1 MFDTKSSFIL
11 SKLGIQRFQSQ
22 INNSNSEVL
31 FGVLWGDILTL
42 LDKSFNELGENELK
56 LLIKIIKSVV
66 EDDSEYPFSKE
77 INNLNEIKKKPK
89 LVISFTG
96 FKINL
101 IKEFSPMIESKPLSE
116 LENSLDDKKI
126 LWSKI
131 KEHKNVSSTCYLWR
145 FRSNLND

>member
-22 INNSNSEVL
+22 INNSNSEVI

-56 LLIKIIKSVV
+56 LLIKIVKSVV
-66 EDDSEYPFSKE
+66 EDDNEYPFSRE
-77 INNLNEIKKKPK
+77 INNFKEIKKEPK

-96 FKINL
+96 LKRNQT
-101 IKEFSPMIESKPLSE
+101 KEFSSLIESKPLSS
-116 LENSLDDKKI
+116 LENSLEDKKV

-131 KEHKNVSSTCYLWR
+131 KEYKNGNTTG
-145 FRSNLND
+145 

>member
-56 LLIKIIKSVV
+56 LLIKIVKSVD
-66 EDDSEYPFSKE
+66 EDSSEYPFSRE
-77 INNLNEIKKKPK
+77 INNLNKIEKKPK
-89 LVISFTG
+89 LVLSFTG
-96 FKINL
+96 YKNSQT
-101 IKEFSPMIESKPLSE
+101 KEFSSLIESKPLSL
-116 LENSLDDKKI
+116 LENSIEDKKL

-131 KEHKNVSSTCYLWR
+131 KEYKNGNTTGK
-145 FRSNLND
+145 F

>member
-31 FGVLWGDILTL
+31 FGALWGDILTL

-77 INNLNEIKKKPK
+77 INNLNEIKRKPK
-89 LVISFTG
+89 LVISFTDLET
-96 FKINL
+96 NPT
-101 IKEFSPMIESKPLSE
+101 KEFSPLIESKPLSI
-116 LENSLDDKKI
+116 LENSLKDKKI

-131 KEHKNVSSTCYLWR
+131 KEYKNGSSTG
-145 FRSNLND
+145 

>member
-56 LLIKIIKSVV
+56 LLIKIVKSVV
-66 EDDSEYPFSKE
+66 EDDNEYPFSRE
-77 INNLNEIKKKPK
+77 INNFKEIRKEPK

-96 FKINL
+96 LKRNQT
-101 IKEFSPMIESKPLSE
+101 KEFSSLIESKPLSS
-116 LENSLDDKKI
+116 LEYSLEDKKV

-131 KEHKNVSSTCYLWR
+131 KEYKNGNTTG
-145 FRSNLND
+145 

>member
-56 LLIKIIKSVV
+56 LLIKIVKSVA
-66 EDDSEYPFSKE
+66 EDDNEYPFSRE
-77 INNLNEIKKKPK
+77 INNFNEIKKELK

-96 FKINL
+96 LKRSQK
-101 IKEFSPMIESKPLSE
+101 KEFSSLIESKPLSS
-116 LENSLDDKKI
+116 LENSLEDKKV

-131 KEHKNVSSTCYLWR
+131 KEYKNGNTTG
-145 FRSNLND
+145 

>member
-42 LDKSFNELGENELK
+42 LDKSFNELEENELK

-131 KEHKNVSSTCYLWR
+131 KEHKN
-145 FRSNLND
+145 RSPNS

>member
-56 LLIKIIKSVV
+56 LLIKIVKSIV
-66 EDDSEYPFSKE
+66 EDDNEYPFSRE
-77 INNLNEIKKKPK
+77 INDLKEIKKEPK
-89 LVISFTG
+89 LVISFTDL
-96 FKINL
+96 KRNQT
-101 IKEFSPMIESKPLSE
+101 KEFSSLIESKPLSS
-116 LENSLDDKKI
+116 LENSLEDKKV

-131 KEHKNVSSTCYLWR
+131 KEYKNGNTTG
-145 FRSNLND
+145 

>member
-66 EDDSEYPFSKE
+66 EDDNEYPFSRE
-77 INNLNEIKKKPK
+77 INNFKEIKKEPK

-96 FKINL
+96 LKRSQK
-101 IKEFSPMIESKPLSE
+101 KEFSSLIESKPLSS
-116 LENSLDDKKI
+116 LENSLEDKKV

-131 KEHKNVSSTCYLWR
+131 KEYKNGNTTG
-145 FRSNLND
+145 

>member
-22 INNSNSEVL
+22 INNSNSEVI

-56 LLIKIIKSVV
+56 LLIKIVKSVV
-66 EDDSEYPFSKE
+66 EDDNEYPFSRE
-77 INNLNEIKKKPK
+77 INNFKEIKKEPK

-96 FKINL
+96 LKRRQK
-101 IKEFSPMIESKPLSE
+101 KEFSSLIESKPLSS
-116 LENSLDDKKI
+116 LENSLEDKKV

-131 KEHKNVSSTCYLWR
+131 KEYKNGNTTG
-145 FRSNLND
+145 

>member
-22 INNSNSEVL
+22 INNSNSEVI

-56 LLIKIIKSVV
+56 LLIKIVKSVV
-66 EDDSEYPFSKE
+66 EDDNEYPFSRE
-77 INNLNEIKKKPK
+77 INNFKEIKKEPK

-96 FKINL
+96 LKRSQK
-101 IKEFSPMIESKPLSE
+101 KEFSSLIESKPLSS
-116 LENSLDDKKI
+116 LENSLEDKKV

-131 KEHKNVSSTCYLWR
+131 KEYKNGNTTG
-145 FRSNLND
+145 

>member
-42 LDKSFNELGENELK
+42 LDKSFNELEENELK
-56 LLIKIIKSVV
+56 LLIKIIKSVAD
-66 EDDSEYPFSKE
+66 DDSEYPFSKE
-77 INNLNEIKKKPK
+77 INNLNEIKMKPK

-96 FKINL
+96 FKNYPT
-101 IKEFSPMIESKPLSE
+101 KEFSRLIESKPLSI
-116 LENSLDDKKI
+116 LENSLEDKKI

-131 KEHKNVSSTCYLWR
+131 KEYKNGSSTG
-145 FRSNLND
+145 